1 MTWDELQEIGPLYA
15 LGAVDEETARGIE
28 DFLQEATPE
37 QQREI
42 SELREVAALIPLALP
57 LATVPEIL
65 RDRLFVRISAEE
77 EQTTT
82 AGVQP
87 ELATGVQADAATTEP
102 VEETGRVLA
111 FTHAPRREASSTRW
125 LLLAATF
132 LLTFTSG
139 YLLWRN
145 NQLQNENNMLALEN
159 VRVKD
164 ENDRVRDEVREIVSP
179 ATKIVAMAGQESPE
193 ASAKVV
199 WDTNRQTWVIYIFN
213 LPPPPTDKQ
222 YQLWYVK
229 KDAKI
234 SAAVFDT
241 NPLGE
246 TVLKLDLPADVT
258 SGLAATAVTL
268 EPRGGSKQPTSK
280 LYLVGAI

>member
-1 MTWDELQEIGPLYA
+1 MTWDEIKELGPLYA
-15 LGAVDEETARGIE
+15 LGAVDDDTARGIE
-28 DFLQEATPE
+28 EFLQEATPE
-37 QQREI
+37 QQHEI
-42 SELREVAALIPLALP
+42 SELREVAALLPLALP
-57 LATVPEIL
+57 LATVPEII
-65 RDRLFVRISAEE
+65 RDRLFVRISADAQSTQVDSDEIQSE
-77 EQTTT
+77 LQTD
-82 AGVQP
+82 GS
-87 ELATGVQADAATTEP
+87 TEP
-102 VEETGRVLA
+102 YEESAKVLA
-111 FTHAPRREASSTRW
+111 FTHAPRREVGTTRW
-125 LLLAATF
+125 LLLAATV

-145 NQLQNENNMLALEN
+145 YQLHNENSLLANEN
-159 VRVKD
+159 SQLTSENERVK
-164 ENDRVRDEVREIVSP
+164 NEVREIVSP
-179 ATKIVAMAGQESPE
+179 ATKIVAMAGKEAPQ

-229 KDAKI
+229 GDAKI

-241 NPLGE
+241 DPLGE
-246 TVLKLDLPADVT
+246 KVLKLDLPPDVV

-268 EPRGGSKQPTSK
+268 EPRGGSKQPTSD